1 MNDFIFQPPATMTRV
16 EFNRI
21 TSKIK
26 EDTKYSSSAQ
36 AMVEHPDHQKILD
49 AGDIAIKYL
58 LQDIQK
64 EPDHWFITLFLLT
77 GESVIKEEHRG
88 IVPKMTEDWVN
99 WGKENGYL
107 PK

>member
-1 MNDFIFQPPATMTRV
+1 MNDLDFVPPPILTRV

-21 TSKIK
+21 AKKIMA
-26 EDTKYSSSAQ
+26 DTAHCSTAQ
-36 AMVEHPDHQKILD
+36 SIIDHPEHQKIIE
-49 AGDIAIKYL
+49 AGDIAIKYI

-64 EPDHWFITLFLLT
+64 EPAHWFLTLFLLT
-77 GESVIKEEHRG
+77 GQSAIKEEHRG

>member
-1 MNDFIFQPPATMTRV
+1 MDDFIFQPPAILTRV

-21 TSKIK
+21 ASKIM
-26 EDTKYSSSAQ
+26 EDTKYSSN
-36 AMVEHPDHQKILD
+36 VNDIVNHPEHKKLIE
-49 AGDIAIKYL
+49 AGDIVIKYI

-64 EPDHWFITLFLLT
+64 EPEHWFLTLYLLT
-77 GESVIKEEHRG
+77 GEIVIKEEHRG

>member
-1 MNDFIFQPPATMTRV
+1 MNDLIFQPPATLTRV
-16 EFNRI
+16 EFNRLA
-21 TSKIK
+21 SKIM
-26 EDTKYSSSAQ
+26 EDTKYSSRAQ
-36 AMVEHPDHQKILD
+36 DIVDHPDHQKILE
-49 AGDIAIKYL
+49 GGELAIKYI

-64 EPDHWFITLFLLT
+64 EPAHWFMTLYLLT
-77 GESVIKEEHRG
+77 GEIVIKEEHRG